1 MDFLTSSEKVEKL
14 FEKYFQKVLTL
25 TVNDEQLKKGKFLLI
40 KNCVVGNN
48 FYYELTI
55 EKSKKLDQIKIP
67 YPFFYEEYEED
78 NLIYMDYRLKTL
90 FKNYPDTLSVIN
102 GWKQTI
108 DTKTVSRFFDNI
120 LEISFE

>member
-25 TVNDEQLKKGKFLLI
+25 SVNDEQIKKGKFLLI
-40 KNCVVGNN
+40 KNCVIGNN

-55 EKSKKLDQIKIP
+55 EKSKKLDQIRIP

-90 FKNYPDTLSVIN
+90 FKNHPDTLSNITE
-102 GWKQTI
+102 WKTTI

>member
-25 TVNDEQLKKGKFLLI
+25 TVNNEQLKKGKFLLI
-40 KNCVVGNN
+40 RNCIVGNN

-55 EKSKKLDQIKIP
+55 EKSKKLDQIRIP

-90 FKNYPDTLSVIN
+90 FKNYPDTLADIN
-102 GWKQTI
+102 EWKTTI